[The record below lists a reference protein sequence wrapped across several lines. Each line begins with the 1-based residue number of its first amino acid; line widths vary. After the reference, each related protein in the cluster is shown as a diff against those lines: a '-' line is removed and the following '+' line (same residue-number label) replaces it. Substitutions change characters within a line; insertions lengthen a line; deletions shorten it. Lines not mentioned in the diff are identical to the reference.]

1 MMGCDHQT
9 DYNGGGMTIK
19 LIYKPNA
26 ARPYV
31 ILANGDVVFECGQNP
46 HSWELIK
53 SELEYL
59 GVSNPEKPGFVK

>member
-1 MMGCDHQT
+1 
-9 DYNGGGMTIK
+9 MTIK